1 MKLLHLIGLLLLISC
16 QSKVSQDINITTPQQ
31 QILTQQASRFSAMV
45 DADVVKLETLLA
57 DDLTYG
63 HTGGS
68 TETKTGF
75 IETVK
80 TEAVDYVSFVPRDVD
95 VRVYENTAVLTGFM
109 DVKAIVDKEEFVFTT
124 RFLEVQ
130 RKVDGN
136 WLLSAWQPVILK
148 SWNERKET
156 LKKTMNEHSK
166 VSLRCEIMYTKNS
179 PSLC

>member
-1 MKLLHLIGLLLLISC
+1 MKLLNLIGILLLVSC
-16 QSKVSQDINITTPQQ
+16 QSNVAQDKNNDNAEQ
-31 QILTQQASRFSAMV
+31 QILKQQSARFSAMI

-80 TEAVDYVSFVPRDVD
+80 TETIDYVSFVPRDLN
-95 VRVYENTAVLTGFM
+95 VRVYENMAVLTGFI
-109 DVKAIVDKEEFVFTT
+109 DVKAIVEEEEYVFTT

-136 WLLSAWQPVILK
+136 WLLTAWQPVILK

-156 LKKTMNEHSK
+156 LNKDNK
-166 VSLRCEIMYTKNS
+166 
-179 PSLC
+179 

>member
-1 MKLLHLIGLLLLISC
+1 MKLLKLFEILLLISC
-16 QSKVSQDINITTPQQ
+16 QSIVAQDKNNAEQ
-31 QILTQQASRFSAMV
+31 QILKQQSTRFSAMI

-63 HTGGS
+63 HTKGS

-80 TEAVDYVSFVPRDVD
+80 KGRIDYQSFVPRDVS
-95 VRVYENTAVLTGFM
+95 VRVYEKTALLTGFI
-109 DVKAIVDKEEFVFTT
+109 DVKVIYKKEELVFTT

-136 WLLSAWQPVILK
+136 WLLAAWQPVIY
-148 SWNERKET
+148 
-156 LKKTMNEHSK
+156 
-166 VSLRCEIMYTKNS
+166 IQD
-179 PSLC
+179 